1 MSTLIACL
9 STGKGTWGYV
19 SQVIRN
25 EKWDKIILVS
35 NDFGKENYKPEKNVE
50 YLILNPMQEMK
61 GMRDMIYDNL
71 KEKINDVEVALNI
84 ASGSGNEHMALISA
98 ILKMGLGIRFITATS
113 SSIEEI

>member
-19 SQVIRN
+19 SQIIRN

-50 YLILNPMQEMK
+50 YLILNPMQDMK
-61 GMRDMIYDNL
+61 GMKDMIYDNL

-84 ASGSGNEHMALISA
+84 ASGNGNEHMALISA
-98 ILKMGLGIRFITATS
+98 ILKMGIGIRFIIATNN
-113 SSIEEI
+113 SIEEL